1 MSVGIH
7 TSKGFVKVAGVGM
20 GASPMSGATENKD
33 GVAGLVPA
41 PSIADRDKFLKGNG
55 VWEEIEQVNTEEIH
69 KYIDTEISKVNDA
82 LPTSE
87 EQTVWNEHVASTHA
101 PSDAEKNIVIGLT
114 INGQSMPVSDARTI
128 NLELSVGDDGNLYIT
143 Y

>member
-33 GVAGLVPA
+33 GAAGLVPA
-41 PSIADRDKFLKGNG
+41 PSIADRNKFLKGNG
-55 VWEEIEQVNTEEIH
+55 LWEEIDQVNTEEF
-69 KYIDTEISKVNDA
+69 KEYIDTEISKVTDT
-82 LPTSE
+82 LPETF
-87 EQTVWNEHVASTHA
+87 A
-101 PSDAEKNIVIGLT
+101 PADAEKNVVVGLT
-114 INGQSMPVSDARTI
+114 INGQSMPVSEARTI
-128 NLELSVGDDGNLYIT
+128 NLQLEVGEDGNLYVT